1 MENKDLEQELK
12 KRAENI
18 EVKDFSVIWENI
30 KDREPVVYRERKP
43 ISRWLPV
50 IASASCI
57 ALVCV
62 VAIPVV
68 LSLNQPDAPPMDYFS
83 KQLISET
90 LAVNEIYEQLD
101 EAKIDCVDLT
111 RFNGTTGLILK
122 TEQHIVK
129 GALIELTDDLN
140 NPTFYLSLR
149 LYSDDV
155 KVTDVVVVYDFSY
168 SVNGAT
174 IEYRVK
180 EAYPEDSVYIYDI
193 QANYNAVNYY
203 IEYTCFTEDITP
215 FLNEFFQ

>member
-1 MENKDLEQELK
+1 MENKDLEQELQ

-18 EVKDFSVIWENI
+18 EVEDFSLIWENI
-30 KDREPVVYRERKP
+30 KDRGAVVYRERRL

-50 IASASCI
+50 IASAVCV

-62 VAIPVV
+62 VAIPIA
-68 LSLNQPDAPPMDYFS
+68 LSLSQPDEPPMDFFS
-83 KQLISET
+83 NQLVSET
-90 LAVNEIYEQLD
+90 LAVEEIYAQLS
-101 EAKIDCVDLT
+101 EAEINHVDLT
-111 RFNGTTGLILK
+111 GFNGDIGLLLK
-122 TEQHIVK
+122 TAKHVVK
-129 GALIELTDDLN
+129 GALIEFTDNLD

-168 SVNGAT
+168 SVNGAV

-180 EAYPEDSVYIYDI
+180 EAYPEDSIYIYDI
-193 QANYNAVNYY
+193 QANYHHVNYY
-203 IEYTCFTEDITP
+203 IEYTCFTDDITP